1 MAAWTATDTEEIVVL
16 NGEFLASRES
26 AELRAETI
34 QMGFS
39 LRRLLRDLR
48 DPSLAE
54 VAATVE
60 AVPEV
65 AFPTVWAGIAA
76 RWQIE
81 PQAALT
87 PISGHGW
94 KTR

>member
-65 AFPTVWAGIAA
+65 AFPTVWRRNA
-76 RWQIE
+76 
-81 PQAALT
+81 
-87 PISGHGW
+87 
-94 KTR
+94 